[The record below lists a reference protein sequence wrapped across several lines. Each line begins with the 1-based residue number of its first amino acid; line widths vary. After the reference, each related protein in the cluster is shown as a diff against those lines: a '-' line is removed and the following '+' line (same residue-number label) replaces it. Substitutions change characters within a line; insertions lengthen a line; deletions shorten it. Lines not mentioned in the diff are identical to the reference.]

1 MEEFTMNKQPIQL
14 SADDMFP
21 WKEKMEV
28 GPVWTPPQ
36 DMVKKMVSIQ
46 HDLMVKVTGSESFT
60 REKFNWF
67 TSDLDADIVVD
78 DIQYSIK
85 MFYKLA
91 LDFISHT
98 PYGVNQFAIQC
109 VMKKGVILFNLN
121 LIEAYSLDDT
131 RFNRHFGYDKESAGT
146 LHFRETIDAS
156 LSQLFK

>member
-1 MEEFTMNKQPIQL
+1 MENKITTKYIPFHNNGEKEPIVIDDSKLSVLFLSTGDIERKTYRGMSRVDFTKL
-14 SADDMFP
+14 TA
-21 WKEKMEV
+21 
-28 GPVWTPPQ
+28 
-36 DMVKKMVSIQ
+36 
-46 HDLMVKVTGSESFT
+46 
-60 REKFNWF
+60 
-67 TSDLDADIVVD
+67 DLDADIVVD

-156 LSQLFK
+156 LGQLFK